1 MIFLKIFFKC
11 KKLLYSY
18 KNGKIRSEGILLKK
32 NLSKLEKRQAFS
44 AKATESIVKT
54 MKKAIKDRR
63 VRDETVSMIR
73 ALDLKKIRNTS
84 KT

>member
-1 MIFLKIFFKC
+1 M
-11 KKLLYSY
+11 KK
-18 KNGKIRSEGILLKK
+18 R
-32 NLSKLEKRQAFS
+32 LSKLEQRQAFS
-44 AKATESIVKT
+44 AKATENIVQT